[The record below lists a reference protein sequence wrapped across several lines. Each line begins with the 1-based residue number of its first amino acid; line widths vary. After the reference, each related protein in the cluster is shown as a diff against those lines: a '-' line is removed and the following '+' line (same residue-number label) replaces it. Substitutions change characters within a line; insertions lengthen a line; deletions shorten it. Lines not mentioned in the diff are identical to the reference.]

1 MALNFRGP
9 EQTPVVFR
17 VNGERAEVL
26 IEPRR
31 TLLSVLREDLGL
43 TGAKRGCGQGE
54 CGACTVILDG
64 ETVYACMT
72 LAIDCVGREVRT
84 IESLAQG
91 EALHPVQQAFFEKDG
106 YQCGFC
112 TPGQVMSAV
121 ALLEHDA
128 HPSEETVLREMSGNI
143 CRCGAYPN
151 IVTSVLSAAEMLEEG
166 VGHADD

>member
-9 EQTPVVFR
+9 DKVPVMFR
-17 VNGERAEVL
+17 VNGKRLQVS

-43 TGAKRGCGQGE
+43 TAAKRGCGHGE
-54 CGACTVILDG
+54 CGACTVMLDD

-72 LAIDCVGREVRT
+72 LAIDCEGHEVRT
-84 IESLAQG
+84 VESLAQD
-91 EALHPVQQAFFEKDG
+91 ETLHPVQQAFIEQDG

-121 ALLEHDA
+121 ALLEHNA
-128 HPSEETVLREMSGNI
+128 HPSQDDVLREMGGNI

-151 IVTSVLSAAEMLEEG
+151 IVKSVLAAAEMMEKG
-166 VGHADD
+166 

>member
-9 EQTPVVFR
+9 EKVPVMFR
-17 VNGERAEVL
+17 VNGAQAQVL

-43 TGAKRGCGQGE
+43 TGAKRGCGQGQ

-72 LAIDCVGREVRT
+72 LAIDCEGREVRT
-84 IESLAQG
+84 VESLAQG
-91 EALHPVQQAFFEKDG
+91 ETLHPVQQAFIEQDG

-121 ALLEHDA
+121 ALLEHEA
-128 HPSEETVLREMSGNI
+128 HPTEEDVLREMSGNL

-151 IVTSVLSAAEMLEEG
+151 IVTSVLAAAERMGEG
-166 VGHADD
+166 